1 MNYVMMKILTVSI
14 ATMCMHANVHV
25 LARGHM
31 YVFMHVLVCL
41 CLFPLT
47 YSHLHKFYLIDKIG
61 KPNMTTEKDTIEVFR
76 NFDQSHNY

>member
-31 YVFMHVLVCL
+31 YVFMYVCGGMYL
-41 CLFPLT
+41 C
-47 YSHLHKFYLIDKIG
+47 
-61 KPNMTTEKDTIEVFR
+61 VFVY
-76 NFDQSHNY
+76 FL